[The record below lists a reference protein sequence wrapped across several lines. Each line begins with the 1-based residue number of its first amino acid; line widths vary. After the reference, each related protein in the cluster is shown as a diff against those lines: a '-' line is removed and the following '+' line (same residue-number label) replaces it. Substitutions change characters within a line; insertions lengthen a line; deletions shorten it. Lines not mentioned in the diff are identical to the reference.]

1 MPLILDRSS
10 DDIPIWNL
18 HQTFENIPAHLRSYN
33 YVHEG
38 KGDYDDNRTPV
49 TKKDILPGGKY
60 RSIVKLFLHYES
72 QSRDDW
78 TVATGFLIRDDLVAT
93 AGHCAYDR
101 SYELGRLDE
110 VKVYLGYS
118 GRVNVDNPE
127 VEFRSGQS
135 IATTNEWNEAERVEA
150 DLAFIKLDEPFYH
163 IEPIEYKNTPDL
175 ARKVIGV
182 VGYPG
187 DIRQDG
193 EPGGRLQQDFQE
205 TRWNIHQSGTQT
217 LEYTIDPNGGNSG
230 SPVFDEEDMCCIAV
244 HTRGGSKNTATVIG
258 PEGYNFDDYIEALDQ
273 HVGTTR
279 RQSLRARMQNVD
291 DVAEIL
297 KLAKEFDSPISRDIL
312 SPDSSLTFG
321 QLGIPSGAIAH
332 MALSSASNAVLE
344 NVRTDKQ
351 NFVNDH
357 AFNGVAERATVAE
370 AALVAVQ
377 EMSRELR
384 QEENVFANMTD
395 VVKKLLPTVQQAGP
409 AVINASLEPLLRVA
423 LDEAR
428 KSAQGGRNTRPEPI
442 PSLRQLGVGS
452 RTKRSQ
458 TSNRKKN
465 SFIEAVSESSS
476 DRAQRFFSALASEAV
491 SDDAEIQWHKLEIP
505 RELPAT
511 IGPLVEAGQGGQIGG
526 GWYNKQQQQQYQ
538 YQQQHQYSRGQRL
551 SVQSLFDSE
560 EQRLTAEF
568 LPLRAAVSE
577 AALQAIL
584 KIPEEALEQEGLLE
598 VMREVM
604 EGYGPMI
611 LKVAPGI
618 IRRVSPVF
626 VAIADEAEVGR
637 QAGFQQLR
645 QRGARGATKGVTKGM
660 ARSIAKSMTKSL
672 AKTQPQVSTAELDFL
687 EAF

>member
-1 MPLILDRSS
+1 
-10 DDIPIWNL
+10 
-18 HQTFENIPAHLRSYN
+18 
-33 YVHEG
+33 
-38 KGDYDDNRTPV
+38 
-49 TKKDILPGGKY
+49 
-60 RSIVKLFLHYES
+60 
-72 QSRDDW
+72 
-78 TVATGFLIRDDLVAT
+78 
-93 AGHCAYDR
+93 
-101 SYELGRLDE
+101 
-110 VKVYLGYS
+110 
-118 GRVNVDNPE
+118 
-127 VEFRSGQS
+127 
-135 IATTNEWNEAERVEA
+135 
-150 DLAFIKLDEPFYH
+150 
-163 IEPIEYKNTPDL
+163 
-175 ARKVIGV
+175 
-182 VGYPG
+182 
-187 DIRQDG
+187 
-193 EPGGRLQQDFQE
+193 
-205 TRWNIHQSGTQT
+205 
-217 LEYTIDPNGGNSG
+217 
-230 SPVFDEEDMCCIAV
+230 MCCIGL

-279 RQSLRARMQNVD
+279 RQSLRSRMQNVD

-344 NVRTDKQ
+344 NIRTDKQ

-357 AFNGVAERATVAE
+357 AFNGVAERATIAE

-442 PSLRQLGVGS
+442 PSLRHQGVGS

-505 RELPAT
+505 RDLPAT
-511 IGPLVEAGQGGQIGG
+511 IGPLVEGGQGGQIGG
-526 GWYNKQQQQQYQ
+526 GWYNKQQQYHH
-538 YQQQHQYSRGQRL
+538 QHQYSRSQRFSL
-551 SVQSLFDSE
+551 QNLFDSD

-611 LKVAPGI
+611 LKVAPGV

-626 VAIADEAEVGR
+626 VAIANEAEAGR
-637 QAGFQQLR
+637 QTGIQQQR
-645 QRGARGATKGVTKGM
+645 QRGARGATKGVTKEM
-660 ARSIAKSMTKSL
+660 ARSIAKDMTKSL

>member
-1 MPLILDRSS
+1 MPLMLDRSS
-10 DDIPIWNL
+10 EDIPIWDLN
-18 HQTFENIPAHLRSYN
+18 QTSENVPVHLRSYN

-78 TVATGFLIRDDLVAT
+78 AVATGSLIRDDLVAT

-118 GRVNVDNPE
+118 GRSKVDNPE

-163 IEPIEYKNTPDL
+163 VEPIEYKNTPAS

-182 VGYPG
+182 VGYPS
-187 DIRQDG
+187 DIRQDS

-230 SPVFDEEDMCCIAV
+230 SPVFDEEDMCCIGV

-279 RQSLRARMQNVD
+279 RQSLRSHMQNID

-297 KLAKEFDSPISRDIL
+297 KLAKEFNSPISRDIL

-351 NFVNDH
+351 SFVNDH

-370 AALVAVQ
+370 AALAAVQ

-423 LDEAR
+423 LDEAH
-428 KSAQGGRNTRPEPI
+428 KSSQGGRNTRPEPI
-442 PSLRQLGVGS
+442 PSLRHQGVGS

-465 SFIEAVSESSS
+465 LFIEAVSESSS

-505 RELPAT
+505 RNLPAT
-511 IGPLVEAGQGGQIGG
+511 IGPLVEGGQGSQISG

-538 YQQQHQYSRGQRL
+538 HQHQYSRGQRFSL
-551 SVQSLFDSE
+551 QNLFDSD

-611 LKVAPGI
+611 LKVAPGV

-626 VAIADEAEVGR
+626 MAIANEAEAGR
-637 QAGFQQLR
+637 QTGIQQQR

-660 ARSIAKSMTKSL
+660 ARSIAKGMTKSL

>member
-1 MPLILDRSS
+1 MPLILERSS
-10 DDIPIWNL
+10 DDVPIWDLN
-18 HQTFENIPAHLRSYN
+18 QTSENVPAHLRSYN
-33 YVHEG
+33 Y
-38 KGDYDDNRTPV
+38 
-49 TKKDILPGGKY
+49 KDILPDGKY
-60 RSIVKLFLHYES
+60 RSIVKLFLHYQS
-72 QSRDDW
+72 QSREDW
-78 TVATGFLIRDDLVAT
+78 AVATGFLIRDDLVAT
-93 AGHCAYDR
+93 TGHCAFDR
-101 SYELGRLDE
+101 SYELGRLNE

-118 GRVNVDNPE
+118 GRGNVDNPE
-127 VEFRSGQS
+127 VEFRTGQS
-135 IATTNEWNEAERVEA
+135 VATTNEWNEAERVEA
-150 DLAFIKLDEPFYH
+150 DLAFIKLDEPFYNV
-163 IEPIEYKNTPDL
+163 EPIEYKNTPAS

-230 SPVFDEEDMCCIAV
+230 SPVFDEEDMCCIGV
-244 HTRGGSKNTATVIG
+244 HTRGGSKNTATAIG

-279 RQSLRARMQNVD
+279 RQSLRSRMQNVD

-384 QEENVFANMTD
+384 QDENVFANMTD

-409 AVINASLEPLLRVA
+409 AVVNASLEPLLRVA

-428 KSAQGGRNTRPEPI
+428 KSAQGGRNARAEPI
-442 PSLRQLGVGS
+442 PSLRHQGVGS

-458 TSNRKKN
+458 TSNRKKT

-476 DRAQRFFSALASEAV
+476 DRAQRFFSALASEGV

-505 RELPAT
+505 RDLPAT
-511 IGPLVEAGQGGQIGG
+511 IGPLVESGQGGQIGG
-526 GWYNKQQQQQYQ
+526 SWYKKQQQYQ
-538 YQQQHQYSRGQRL
+538 HQQYSRGQRL
-551 SVQSLFDSE
+551 SVQSFFDSD

-568 LPLRAAVSE
+568 LALRAAVSE

-611 LKVAPGI
+611 LKVAPGV

-626 VAIADEAEVGR
+626 VAIANEAEAGR
-637 QAGFQQLR
+637 QTGFQQQR
-645 QRGARGATKGVTKGM
+645 QRGAKGATKGVTKGM
-660 ARSIAKSMTKSL
+660 ARSIAKGMTKSL